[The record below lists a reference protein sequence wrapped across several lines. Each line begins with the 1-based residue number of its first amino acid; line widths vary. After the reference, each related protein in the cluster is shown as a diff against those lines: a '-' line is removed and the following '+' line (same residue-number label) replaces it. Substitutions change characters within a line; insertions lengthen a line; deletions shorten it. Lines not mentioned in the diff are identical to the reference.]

1 MFSACTFKRSINQ
14 ISPRSL
20 LLHPECKSHYGD
32 RAQLLLAVRTCQMHL
47 KRGGVWVGTCMLILV
62 DWIVPNGLS
71 QWACPGSR
79 IHGKKS
85 PPQNGFLR
93 MTLET
98 IWAHRY
104 RDPQAGGGGDRSWDA
119 LSAGCGQGPP
129 PPTRDPP
136 WVSLIELRPG
146 H

>member
-1 MFSACTFKRSINQ
+1 
-14 ISPRSL
+14 
-20 LLHPECKSHYGD
+20 
-32 RAQLLLAVRTCQMHL
+32 MHL
-47 KRGGVWVGTCMLILV
+47 KGGGVWVGTCMLILV

-85 PPQNGFLR
+85 PPQNDFLR

-104 RDPQAGGGGDRSWDA
+104 QDPQAGGVGGGPE
-119 LSAGCGQGPP
+119 LGCAVGRLRAGPP
-129 PPTRDPP
+129 APHLGSSVGVPD
-136 WVSLIELRPG
+136 
-146 H
+146 